1 MKTGWGT
8 SPRPLRP
15 QGYDSGPVCRVAA
28 VDDVAITRAGA
39 EALDRL
45 RPLWLALHHHHQAVA
60 GDALRPYVDDD
71 HSWAARRAMYAGFLA
86 APHGS
91 FVLLAERAGAGAGP
105 LLAYAMVAITPVQET
120 WVDDTWRT
128 GPLIA
133 EIETLSVAPEAR
145 GQGLGGV
152 LLDRIDAELEAA
164 GVADVVVGA
173 FAANQR
179 ALRLYE
185 RRGFRP
191 TWNYLSRFAGR

>member
-1 MKTGWGT
+1 MKSSDG
-8 SPRPLRP
+8 
-15 QGYDSGPVCRVAA
+15 VV
-28 VDDVAITRAGA
+28 ITRAGA
-39 EALDRL
+39 DALDRL
-45 RPLWLALHHHHQAVA
+45 ESLWLALHRHHQAVA
-60 GDALRPYVDDD
+60 PALEPYVDDA

-91 FVLLAERAGAGAGP
+91 FVLLADAGD
-105 LLAYAMVAITPVQET
+105 LLVAYAMVAIAPVAET

-133 EIETLSVAPEAR
+133 EIETLSVRPDAR
-145 GQGLGGV
+145 GRGIGSA
-152 LLDRIDAELEAA
+152 LLDRIDAELAAA

-173 FAANQR
+173 FATNTD
-179 ALRLYE
+179 ALALYE

>member
-1 MKTGWGT
+1 
-8 SPRPLRP
+8 
-15 QGYDSGPVCRVAA
+15 
-28 VDDVAITRAGA
+28 VDDVVITRAGA

-45 RPLWLALHHHHQAVA
+45 QPLWLELHRHHQAVA
-60 GDALRPYVDDD
+60 GEALRPYVDDA

-91 FVLLAERAGAGAGP
+91 FVLLAERAGA
-105 LLAYAMVAITPVQET
+105 LLAYAMVAITPVEET

-145 GQGLGGV
+145 GHGLGTA
-152 LLDRIDAELEAA
+152 LLDRIDAELEDA
-164 GVADVVVGA
+164 GIGDVVVGA
-173 FAANQR
+173 FAANAG
-179 ALRLYE
+179 ALALYE